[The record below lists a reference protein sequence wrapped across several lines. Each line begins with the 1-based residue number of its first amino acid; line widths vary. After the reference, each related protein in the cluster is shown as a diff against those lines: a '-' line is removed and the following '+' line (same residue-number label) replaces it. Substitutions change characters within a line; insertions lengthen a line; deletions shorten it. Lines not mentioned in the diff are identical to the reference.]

1 MIIVLIIAFALLM
14 VGFIITAKMA
24 DNNGSYGLAIIST
37 IAAIC
42 SGIALFITVI
52 CSIDIINDVM
62 SEKYIDD
69 KIIMYEEENLKI
81 EAQIGV
87 LVEQYMSY
95 EKETLTEF
103 KGNEMALVS
112 LYPELKSDT
121 LVQQQITVHTE
132 NNAKIKELKEKK
144 IDLKLSKWW
153 LYFGQ

>member
-1 MIIVLIIAFALLM
+1 
-14 VGFIITAKMA
+14 
-24 DNNGSYGLAIIST
+24 
-37 IAAIC
+37 
-42 SGIALFITVI
+42 
-52 CSIDIINDVM
+52 
-62 SEKYIDD
+62 
-69 KIIMYEEENLKI
+69 
-81 EAQIGV
+81 
-87 LVEQYMSY
+87 MSY

-112 LYPELKSDT
+112 LYPELKADT